1 MKNFISCDQLILLL
15 HACIYYY
22 INKENNVIKEK
33 QILLKSN
40 LLKGIL
46 SYVRCTIDS
55 NNFRIYPLIIYN
67 ETNEI
72 SIKRIAEIPAAEKKH
87 KKNECQ

>member
-22 INKENNVIKEK
+22 INKENYVIKEK

-46 SYVRCTIDS
+46 SHVRCTIDS
-55 NNFRIYPLIIYN
+55 NNFRLYPLIIYN

>member
-87 KKNECQ
+87 KKKECQ